1 MKKICN
7 IYKSSKEE
15 GMYLYIEKKDDF
27 SDIPENLL
35 KKFGEPAFVMK
46 LAIDKN
52 TKLARVDSNHVLEM
66 IQANNFYLQMPPLSN
81 SEINWL
87 HEKNSKI

>member
-15 GMYLYIEKKDDF
+15 EMYLYIEKKDDF
-27 SDIPENLL
+27 SDIPEILL
-35 KKFGEPAFVMK
+35 KKFGEPVFVMR

-52 TKLARVDSNHVLEM
+52 TKLARVDSSHVLEM
-66 IQANNFYLQMPPLSN
+66 IQANNFYLQMPPL
-81 SEINWL
+81 INPELNWT
-87 HEKNSKI
+87 HKKNSKI

>member
-27 SDIPENLL
+27 SDIPEDLL
-35 KKFGEPAFVMK
+35 KK
-46 LAIDKN
+46 LN
-52 TKLARVDSNHVLEM
+52 
-66 IQANNFYLQMPPLSN
+66 
-81 SEINWL
+81 
-87 HEKNSKI
+87 

>member
-7 IYKSSKEE
+7 IYKSSREE

-27 SDIPENLL
+27 SDIPEGLL
-35 KKFGEPAFVMK
+35 KKFGEPVFVMR

-52 TKLARVDSNHVLEM
+52 TKLARVDSSHVLEM
-66 IQANNFYLQMPPLSN
+66 IQVNNFYLQMPLLSN

-87 HEKNSKI
+87 HKKNSKM

>member
-1 MKKICN
+1 MR
-7 IYKSSKEE
+7 
-15 GMYLYIEKKDDF
+15 
-27 SDIPENLL
+27 
-35 KKFGEPAFVMK
+35 

-52 TKLARVDSNHVLEM
+52 TKLARVGSNHVIEM

-81 SEINWL
+81 SDVNWL